1 MLFAS
6 LLSVSRFKETAITL
20 LLTKLD
26 LFEEK
31 IKKEPIHDYF
41 PDYTGRSDD
50 SAAGQRFFVD
60 KFLSL
65 AESRGRKIGVFC
77 LDVTS
82 TKRFDSIPHPIVNAA
97 IKRQRTP
104 SIDFQTSIYT

>member
-1 MLFAS
+1 MQEALLLFESILS
-6 LLSVSRFKETAITL
+6 LSWFRSTAITL

-31 IKKEPIHDYF
+31 IKEKPIRHYF

-50 SAAGQRFFVD
+50 SAAGQRFFVG

-65 AESRGRKIGVFC
+65 AESRGRKIEVFC
-77 LDVTS
+77 LDVTN
-82 TKRFDSIPHPIVNAA
+82 TKRFDSILHPIIDAA
-97 IKRQRTP
+97 IKR
-104 SIDFQTSIYT
+104 

>member
-1 MLFAS
+1 MQEALLLFES
-6 LLSVSRFKETAITL
+6 ILSVSRFKETAITL

-41 PDYTGRSDD
+41 PDLTGRSDD
-50 SAAGQRFFVD
+50 SATDQRFFVS

-65 AESRGRKIGVFC
+65 AESRGRKIEVFC
-77 LDVTS
+77 TDATN
-82 TKRFDSIPHPIVNAA
+82 TKRFHSILHPILSAA
-97 IKRQRTP
+97 IKR
-104 SIDFQTSIYT
+104 